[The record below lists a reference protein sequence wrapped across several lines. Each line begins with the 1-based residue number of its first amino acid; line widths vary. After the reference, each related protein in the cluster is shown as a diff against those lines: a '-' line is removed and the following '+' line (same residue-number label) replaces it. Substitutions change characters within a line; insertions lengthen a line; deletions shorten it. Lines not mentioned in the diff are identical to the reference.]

1 MGLTA
6 EQTKGLQDQFK
17 QLRAGGMD
25 APSATA
31 KIKELAS
38 GMITRPQMGPDGRP
52 LDPNG
57 YRYTLETPATATPVV
72 PNASVPPLPTPDAP
86 RGQSPKV
93 DGTPVN
99 PPAPAATAPVTVN
112 PSVNSTPATLNATAG
127 QTDSTGQIVPPGMTS
142 FDTSAGKNLS
152 QLNPTVNA
160 PAPVATSPVAPTPSK
175 PTVIAPEKAQEIDRS
190 REIMSNLQE
199 GQKNSPQL
207 FKDEATFK
215 QAYGYDGKPV
225 EEQAQLDAFWKAQN
239 KRSADQ
245 LIDMALARQDLTP
258 YKGTPEF
265 LTAQRVG
272 KAVLDYS
279 KMTPPLLAER
289 MGAMEADILPGSK
302 AYAVLSKANPQLVA
316 EAERIRDANRR
327 SGIMGYDENGKAT
340 ANRIPDAETNISD
353 SLTNGVAESAIPS
366 LAAALKTPEI
376 TKARE
381 AASATKTQLNELYDT
396 VESVEDDVRSELKG
410 TGATESYI
418 RALISE
424 RTKPLMKQVN
434 SLERKYA
441 NEAGDLKTLSDAAT
455 DGFKYSWQAA
465 SEERQ
470 MAREKGLLAYKKTL
484 ESDGKTNDL
493 VDLGGKKVLIE
504 KGTGKVVATFD
515 VSKPLTD
522 QFEFRSETD
531 SFGNQTTAVYE
542 KATGKRVTSPV
553 SSTETGADYSQA
565 VSYLAGAGYETSPAI
580 IKSLAGKSIDEIRQ
594 MYPAREG
601 MTVSGKPQNEG
612 QVLATGFAERIGR
625 SNAGIE
631 KLNDYISG
639 LSDAEF
645 YTYSNQYTPNLVKPA
660 KYQQFDQY
668 AREFITSQLRKE
680 SGAAISNEE
689 WATARQQ
696 YFPMPGDSPE
706 VISQKKESRDAAYS
720 NMVKASG
727 LKAAPSTQAI
737 SASPAVATK
746 FRAVGTTTDNTNQL
760 KTLSKTNPLDA
771 GPKYNN
777 LGGIS
782 FRGANGKEFGFNETL
797 RKAGIPFSEGGVRG
811 VGGKEQ
817 GTYVKFPSVGD
828 GVDAY
833 NLLWKTNSYQG
844 MKVSDAMNKWGT
856 GSVGLPKEMLS
867 KKVSEIDKATLSK
880 IKALQISKE
889 SPAMFQ
895 YLKDNGL
902 LKNL

>member
-1 MGLTA
+1 MALTA

-17 QLRAGGMD
+17 QFRSQGLD
-25 APSATA
+25 ATAATA
-31 KIKELAS
+31 KLKEAMKTAGVYDNAKALYNAS
-38 GMITRPQMGPDGRP
+38 AAAPV
-52 LDPNG
+52 
-57 YRYTLETPATATPVV
+57 PVV
-72 PNASVPPLPTPDAP
+72 PNASVPPLPTPAAP
-86 RGQSPKV
+86 RGQAPKV

-99 PPAPAATAPVTVN
+99 PAPVTAPAPVTVN
-112 PSVNSTPATLNATAG
+112 TSVPATPATLNATAG
-127 QTDSTGQIVPPGMTS
+127 QTDATGMIVPQGMTS

-152 QLNPTVNA
+152 QFQQPVQQVQPVQA
-160 PAPVATSPVAPTPSK
+160 PAPAKPATVSTD
-175 PTVIAPEKAQEIDRS
+175 KAQEIDRS
-190 REIMSNLQE
+190 REIMANLQE
-199 GQKNSPQL
+199 GQKNYPQL

-215 QAYGYDGKPV
+215 QAYGYDTKPV

-245 LIDMALARQDLTP
+245 LIDMALARQDLSA

-279 KMTPPLLAER
+279 KMTPALLAQR
-289 MGAMEADILPGSK
+289 MEAMESDLLPGSK
-302 AYAVLSKANPQLVA
+302 AYDVLSKANPQLVA
-316 EAERIRDANRR
+316 EAERIKDANRR
-327 SGIMGYDENGKAT
+327 SGIIGYDADGKAT
-340 ANRIPDAETNISD
+340 TNRIPDAETNISD
-353 SLTNGVAESAIPS
+353 SLTNGVSETAIPS
-366 LAAALKTPEI
+366 LASALNTHEI

-396 VESVEDDVRSELKG
+396 VEGIEDDVRAELKG

-418 RALISE
+418 RALINE
-424 RTKPLMKQVN
+424 RSKPILKQVN

-441 NEAGDLKTLSDAAT
+441 NEAGDLKALSDAAT
-455 DGFKYSWQAA
+455 DGFKYSWQLA
-465 SEERQ
+465 SEDRQ

-484 ESDGKTNDL
+484 ESDGNATDL

-504 KGTGKVVATFD
+504 KGTGKVIETFD
-515 VSKPLTD
+515 VTRPLTD
-522 QFEFRSETD
+522 QFEFRTEKVGNSEV
-531 SFGNQTTAVYE
+531 TAIYS
-542 KATGKRVTSPV
+542 KTTGKLISRSEAPSGSGGVV
-553 SSTETGADYSQA
+553 FDKDQAD
-565 VSYLAGAGYETSPAI
+565 
-580 IKSLAGKSIDEIRQ
+580 
-594 MYPAREG
+594 
-601 MTVSGKPQNEG
+601 
-612 QVLATGFAERIGR
+612 
-625 SNAGIE
+625 
-631 KLNDYISG
+631 
-639 LSDAEF
+639 
-645 YTYSNQYTPNLVKPA
+645 
-660 KYQQFDQY
+660 
-668 AREFITSQLRKE
+668 LRKE
-680 SGAAISNEE
+680 FNALPDVKGFSEVSTAYEKVAKAAELANKDPKNAAADIAMIFGYMKLLDPTSVVREGE
-689 WATARQQ
+689 FATAQNAGSIPTTIQNAYNKALNGQFQTPKQRSDIVSNSQQ
-696 YFPMPGDSPE
+696 VYSTYKD
-706 VISQKKESRDAAYS
+706 RYDARKSEYEGYG
-720 NMVKASG
+720 MKLGFVQ
-727 LKAAPSTQAI
+727 PTSTQV
-737 SASPAVATK
+737 SENKPSSQN
-746 FRAVGTTTDNTNQL
+746 FRVVGTTTDNANQL
-760 KTLSKTNPLDA
+760 NTLKKTNPLDA

-811 VGGKEQ
+811 VGGKEG